1 MIRVL
6 LVEDS
11 ATMRH
16 HLRESLAADPELE
29 VVGEATDGA
38 AAVDLVGRLRPDVVT
53 MDMMLPTMS
62 GLVATEH
69 IMAEHPTPI
78 LVVSS
83 ADRQELFSTYNAL
96 AAGAVDV
103 LEKPRGDASDADW
116 GRRLCSAVRLV
127 SRIRVI
133 THPRARL
140 DGRSATAAAPPDKPV
155 DDSTPAQVVAVG
167 ASTGGPG
174 ALTELL
180 RALPTG
186 FGPPV
191 LCVQH
196 IAASE
201 PFAVAF
207 SDWLAGQT
215 GRDVSYA
222 RDGTFVRSLGGRVVL
237 APPDRHLAIRD
248 GVLRLSDAP
257 PRHSCRPSVDVL
269 FESVAAEYGA
279 GGTGVLL
286 TGMGRD
292 GADGLLRMRA
302 RGAVTFAQDEASC
315 IVYGMPREAALL
327 GAAAYILPPARI
339 AARVAELQ
347 FGGGHAYEGRA
358 FEGRAFGGRA
368 FGGRASGGRAS
379 GGRR

>member
-16 HLRESLAADPELE
+16 HLRESLATDPGLE

-38 AAVDLVGRLRPDVVT
+38 AAVELVGRLRPDVVT

-140 DGRSATAAAPPDKPV
+140 DGRDRAAGPPPAPA
-155 DDSTPAQVVAVG
+155 DDGTPAQVVAIG

-180 RALPTG
+180 RALPPG
-186 FGPPV
+186 FAPPV

-222 RDGTFVRSLGGRVVL
+222 KDGSFVRALGGKVVL
-237 APPDRHLAIRD
+237 APPDRHLAVQD
-248 GVLRLSDAP
+248 GVLRLGDGP

-315 IVYGMPREAALL
+315 VVYGMPREAALL

-347 FGGGHAYEGRA
+347 FA
-358 FEGRAFGGRA
+358 
-368 FGGRASGGRAS
+368 
-379 GGRR
+379 GGRRP

>member
-6 LVEDS
+6 VVEDS

-16 HLRESLAADPELE
+16 HLRESLAADPEL
-29 VVGEATDGA
+29 VVIGEAVDGGQ
-38 AAVDLVGRLRPDVVT
+38 AVELCGRLRPDVVT
-53 MDMMLPTMS
+53 MDMMLPTVS
-62 GLVATEH
+62 GLAATER
-69 IMAEHPTPI
+69 IMADHPTPI

-83 ADRQELFSTYNAL
+83 ADRRELFSTYNAL

-103 LEKPRGDASDADW
+103 LEKPRGDDSDAGW
-116 GRRLCSAVRLV
+116 GRRLCAAVRMV

-140 DGRSATAAAPPDKPV
+140 GRPAHVPAAPAA
-155 DDSTPAQVVAVG
+155 PAADATGLAVVAVG

-180 RALPTG
+180 RALPAG
-186 FGPPV
+186 FRTPV

-207 SDWLAGQT
+207 SDWLASQT
-215 GRDVSYA
+215 GRSVSYA
-222 RDGTFVRSLGGRVVL
+222 GDGVPVRGLAGRVVL
-237 APPDRHLAIRD
+237 APPDRHLYVRD
-248 GVLRLSDAP
+248 GLLRLSDGP

-269 FESVAAEYGA
+269 LESVAAEYGPAAA
-279 GGTGVLL
+279 GCLL

-315 IVYGMPREAALL
+315 VVYGMPREAALL

-339 AARVAELQ
+339 AGRLAELVAAH
-347 FGGGHAYEGRA
+347 GA
-358 FEGRAFGGRA
+358 
-368 FGGRASGGRAS
+368 
-379 GGRR
+379 RR

>member
-1 MIRVL
+1 VIRVL
-6 LVEDS
+6 VVEDS

-16 HLRESLAADPELE
+16 HLREALAADPELE
-29 VVGEATDGA
+29 IVGEAVDGGQ
-38 AAVDLVGRLRPDVVT
+38 AVEMCGRLRPDVVT

-69 IMAEHPTPI
+69 IMADYPTPI

-83 ADRQELFSTYNAL
+83 ADRREMFSTYNAL

-103 LEKPRGDASDADW
+103 LEKPRGDESDTGWA
-116 GRRLCSAVRLV
+116 GRLRAAVRLV

-140 DGRSATAAAPPDKPV
+140 DARRRSGAAESPAVTTTA
-155 DDSTPAQVVAVG
+155 STSTWAGERVTTPRVVCVG

-174 ALTELL
+174 ALTDLL
-180 RALPTG
+180 RALPPD
-186 FGPPV
+186 FRAPV

-207 SDWLAGQT
+207 SDWLGDQAG
-215 GRDVSYA
+215 RAVRYA
-222 RDGTFVRSLGGRVVL
+222 QDGMGVEELSGQVIL
-237 APPDRHLAIRD
+237 APPDQHLLVRNGA
-248 GVLRLSDAP
+248 LRLDPGP

-269 FESVAAEYGA
+269 FESVASAYGA
-279 GGTGVLL
+279 ASAGCLL

-292 GADGLLRMRA
+292 GAAGLLLLRRA
-302 RGAVTFAQDEASC
+302 GAVTFAQDEASS

-327 GAAAYILPPARI
+327 GAAAHILPPGRI
-339 AARVAELQ
+339 AARLAELVPA
-347 FGGGHAYEGRA
+347 GGLTGRP
-358 FEGRAFGGRA
+358 R
-368 FGGRASGGRAS
+368 
-379 GGRR
+379 

>member
-6 LVEDS
+6 IVEDS

-16 HLRESLAADPELE
+16 HLRESLAGDPELQ
-29 VVGEATDGA
+29 VVGEAADGGE
-38 AAVDLVGRLRPDVVT
+38 AVELVGRLRPDVVT

-83 ADRQELFSTYNAL
+83 ADRRELFSTYNAL

-103 LEKPRGDASDADW
+103 LEKPRGDATDADW
-116 GRRLCSAVRLV
+116 GRRLCAAVRLV

-140 DGRSATAAAPPDKPV
+140 DGRGRASVPEPSAVSLPPV
-155 DDSTPAQVVAVG
+155 DVLRAVALG

-180 RALPTG
+180 RALPAG
-186 FGPPV
+186 FLPPV

-215 GRDVSYA
+215 GRNVSYA
-222 RDGTFVRSLGGRVVL
+222 RDRTPVAALTGRVLL
-237 APPDRHLAIRD
+237 APPDRHMLVRD
-248 GVLRLSDAP
+248 GLLRISDAP

-279 GGTGVLL
+279 SAAGCLL

-292 GADGLLRMRA
+292 GAEGLLAMRA

-315 IVYGMPREAALL
+315 VVYGMPREAALR
-327 GAAAYILPPARI
+327 GAAGYVLPPAKI
-339 AARVAELQ
+339 AARLIDLQ
-347 FGGGHAYEGRA
+347 LAG
-358 FEGRAFGGRA
+358 
-368 FGGRASGGRAS
+368 S
-379 GGRR
+379 RR

>member
-6 LVEDS
+6 VVEDS
-11 ATMRH
+11 PTMRH
-16 HLRESLAADPELE
+16 HLRESLAADPELV
-29 VVGEATDGA
+29 VVGEAADGA
-38 AAVDLVGRLRPDVVT
+38 EAVQLCGRLRPDVVT
-53 MDMMLPTMS
+53 MDMILPTMS
-62 GLVATEH
+62 GLAATEH
-69 IMAEHPTPI
+69 IMADFPTPI

-103 LEKPRGDASDADW
+103 LEKPRGDASDAGW
-116 GRRLCSAVRLV
+116 GRRLCAAVRLV

-140 DGRSATAAAPPDKPV
+140 SRPVEVPAPPATPV
-155 DDSTPAQVVAVG
+155 PVIDGLRLVAVG

-174 ALTELL
+174 ALTDLL
-180 RALPTG
+180 RTLPPG
-186 FGPPV
+186 FRIPI

-215 GRDVSYA
+215 GRSVSYA
-222 RDGTFVRSLGGRVVL
+222 ADGTPVGALAGRVVL
-237 APPDRHLAIRD
+237 APPDRHVLVRD
-248 GVLRLSDAP
+248 GLLRLSDAP

-269 FESVAAEYGA
+269 FESVAAEYGPA
-279 GGTGVLL
+279 ATGCLL

-292 GADGLLRMRA
+292 GATGLLRMRA
-302 RGAVTFAQDEASC
+302 RGAVTFAQDESSS
-315 IVYGMPREAALL
+315 IVYGMPREAALI
-327 GAAAYILPPARI
+327 GAAVHILPPPRI
-339 AARVAELQ
+339 AAQLVELVTAT
-347 FGGGHAYEGRA
+347 GA
-358 FEGRAFGGRA
+358 
-368 FGGRASGGRAS
+368 
-379 GGRR
+379 RR

>member
-1 MIRVL
+1 MIRVVV
-6 LVEDS
+6 VEDS

-16 HLRESLAADPELE
+16 LLRESLAADPDLQ
-29 VVGEATDGA
+29 VVGEALDGRE
-38 AAVDLVGRLRPDVVT
+38 AVDMVGRLRPDVVT

-69 IMAEHPTPI
+69 IMAEFPTPI

-103 LEKPRGDASDADW
+103 LEKPRGDASDAGW
-116 GRRLCSAVRLV
+116 GRRLCSSVRLV

-140 DGRSATAAAPPDKPV
+140 DGRTSSSAPVPAPVAPPVAVPDP
-155 DDSTPAQVVAVG
+155 SSLRLVAVG

-174 ALTELL
+174 ALTDLL
-180 RALPTG
+180 RSLPSG
-186 FGPPV
+186 FRTPV

-207 SDWLAGQT
+207 SDWLAGQS
-215 GRDVSYA
+215 GRAVSYA
-222 RDGTFVRSLGGRVVL
+222 VDGTPVRSLTGQVVM
-237 APPDRHLAIRD
+237 APPDRHMLIRD
-248 GVLRLSDAP
+248 GVLRLSSAP

-269 FESVAAEYGA
+269 FESVATEYGPSAA
-279 GGTGVLL
+279 GCLL

-292 GADGLLRMRA
+292 GAEGLLRMRKL
-302 RGAVTFAQDEASC
+302 GAVTFAQDEASC
-315 IVYGMPREAALL
+315 VVYGMPREAALL
-327 GAAAYILPPARI
+327 GAAAHIMAPARI
-339 AARVAELQ
+339 SAQLATLSSASSRTP
-347 FGGGHAYEGRA
+347 GGLR
-358 FEGRAFGGRA
+358 
-368 FGGRASGGRAS
+368 
-379 GGRR
+379 

>member
-1 MIRVL
+1 MIRVVV
-6 LVEDS
+6 VEDS

-16 HLRESLAADPELE
+16 HLREALAVDPELS
-29 VVGEATDGA
+29 VVGEAVDGA
-38 AAVDLVGRLRPDVVT
+38 QAVELVGRLRPDVVT

-62 GLVATEH
+62 GVAATEH
-69 IMAEHPTPI
+69 IMAEFPTPI

-83 ADRQELFSTYNAL
+83 VDRRELFSTYNAL

-103 LEKPRGDASDADW
+103 LEKPRGDDSDASW
-116 GRRLCSAVRLV
+116 ARRLCSAVRLV

-133 THPRARL
+133 MHPRARL
-140 DGRSATAAAPPDKPV
+140 DGRLRPEPPAAPIPAPAPV
-155 DDSTPAQVVAVG
+155 KSDRAHHSPLHLVAVG

-180 RALPTG
+180 RALPASFRT
-186 FGPPV
+186 PV

-196 IAASE
+196 IGASE

-215 GRDVSYA
+215 GRAVRYA
-222 RDGTFVRSLGGRVVL
+222 TDALPLRSLAGHVLL
-237 APPDRHLAIRD
+237 APPDRHIVVRD
-248 GVLRLSDAP
+248 GLVRIDDGPA
-257 PRHSCRPSVDVL
+257 RHSCRPSVDVL
-269 FESVAAEYGA
+269 FESVAAEHGA
-279 GGTGVLL
+279 ASAGCLL

-292 GADGLLRMRA
+292 GAEGLLRMRS

-327 GAAAYILPPARI
+327 GAAAHIMSPARI
-339 AARVAELQ
+339 AARLADLETAGV
-347 FGGGHAYEGRA
+347 RP
-358 FEGRAFGGRA
+358 
-368 FGGRASGGRAS
+368 
-379 GGRR
+379 

>member
-6 LVEDS
+6 VVEDS

-16 HLRESLAADPELE
+16 HLRESLAVDPDLH
-29 VVGEATDGA
+29 VVGEAVDGKQ
-38 AAVDLVGRLRPDVVT
+38 AVELCGRLRPDVVT

-69 IMAEHPTPI
+69 IMADFPTPI

-103 LEKPRGDASDADW
+103 LEKPRGDGSDAGW
-116 GRRLCSAVRLV
+116 ERRLCSAVRLV

-140 DGRSATAAAPPDKPV
+140 DGRDRQTRPPAAEKQPV
-155 DDSTPAQVVAVG
+155 VQGDGALRVVALG

-180 RALPTG
+180 RALPAG
-186 FGPPV
+186 FRTPV

-207 SDWLAGQT
+207 SDWLADQT
-215 GRDVSYA
+215 GHDVSYA
-222 RDGTFVRSLGGRVVL
+222 VDGTLVSLLANRVVL
-237 APPDRHLAIRD
+237 APPDRHLLVRD
-248 GVLRLSDAP
+248 GVLRLDSGP
-257 PRHSCRPSVDVL
+257 LRHSCRPAVDVL
-269 FESVAAEYGA
+269 FESVAGEYGA
-279 GGTGVLL
+279 AAAGALL

-292 GADGLLRMRA
+292 GAEGLLRMRA
-302 RGAVTFAQDEASC
+302 RGATTFAQDEASC
-315 IVYGMPREAALL
+315 VVYGMPREAALL
-327 GAAAYILPPARI
+327 GAAAYVLPPARI
-339 AARVAELQ
+339 AAKIGELVPT
-347 FGGGHAYEGRA
+347 
-358 FEGRAFGGRA
+358 
-368 FGGRASGGRAS
+368 SGVSR
-379 GGRR
+379 

>member
-11 ATMRH
+11 PTMRG
-16 HLRESLAADPELE
+16 HLRESLAADPDLQI
-29 VVGEATDGA
+29 VGEATDGGQ
-38 AAVDLVGRLRPDVVT
+38 AVELVGRLRPDVVT

-83 ADRQELFSTYNAL
+83 ADRRELFSTYNAL

-116 GRRLCSAVRLV
+116 GRRLCAAVRLV

-140 DGRSATAAAPPDKPV
+140 DGRRSTAPESPPAHLAPAAD
-155 DDSTPAQVVAVG
+155 TLRLVAVG
-167 ASTGGPG
+167 ASTGGPR

-180 RALPTG
+180 RTLPVM
-186 FGPPV
+186 FRPPV

-207 SDWLAGQT
+207 SDWLASQT

-222 RDGTFVRSLGGRVVL
+222 REWTPVEALSGRVVL
-237 APPDRHLAIRD
+237 APPDRHLTVRD

-269 FESVAAEYGA
+269 FESVADGYGPTAA
-279 GGTGVLL
+279 GCLL

-292 GADGLLRMRA
+292 GAEGLLRMRST
-302 RGAVTFAQDEASC
+302 GAVTFAQDEASC
-315 IVYGMPREAALL
+315 VVYGMPREAALL
-327 GAAAYILPPARI
+327 GAAAYVLPPARI
-339 AARVAELQ
+339 ATRLVELQ
-347 FGGGHAYEGRA
+347 PTGSHR
-358 FEGRAFGGRA
+358 
-368 FGGRASGGRAS
+368 
-379 GGRR
+379 

>member
-11 ATMRH
+11 ATMRG
-16 HLRESLAADPELE
+16 HLRESLAADPDLH

-38 AAVDLVGRLRPDVVT
+38 QAVELVGRLRPDVVT

-62 GLVATEH
+62 GLAATEH

-103 LEKPRGDASDADW
+103 LEKPRGDATDADW
-116 GRRLCSAVRLV
+116 GRRLRSAVRLV

-140 DGRSATAAAPPDKPV
+140 DGRRPDPLPV
-155 DDSTPAQVVAVG
+155 TTQPRDSLRLVAVG
-167 ASTGGPG
+167 ASTGGPR
-174 ALTELL
+174 ALTDLL
-180 RALPTG
+180 RSLPTG
-186 FGPPV
+186 FRPPV

-207 SDWLAGQT
+207 SDWLGGQT
-215 GRDVSYA
+215 GRNVTYA
-222 RDGTFVRSLGGRVVL
+222 RDWTPIESLTGRVVL
-237 APPDRHLAIRD
+237 APPDKHLLVRD

-257 PRHSCRPSVDVL
+257 ARHSCRPSVDVL
-269 FESVAAEYGA
+269 FESVATECGEKAA
-279 GGTGVLL
+279 GCLL

-292 GADGLLRMRA
+292 GAEGLLRMRSH
-302 RGAVTFAQDEASC
+302 GAVTFAQDEASC
-315 IVYGMPREAALL
+315 VVYGMPREAALL
-327 GAAAYILPPARI
+327 GAAAYVLPPARI
-339 AARVAELQ
+339 AARLAELLPA
-347 FGGGHAYEGRA
+347 GSRP
-358 FEGRAFGGRA
+358 
-368 FGGRASGGRAS
+368 
-379 GGRR
+379 

>member
-1 MIRVL
+1 VIRVL
-6 LVEDS
+6 VVEDS

-16 HLRESLAADPELE
+16 ALREALAGDRDLQ
-29 VVGEATDGA
+29 VVGEAFDGGQ
-38 AAVDLVGRLRPDVVT
+38 AVELVGRLRPDVVT

-69 IMAEHPTPI
+69 IMAEFPTPI

-83 ADRQELFSTYNAL
+83 ADRRELFSTYNAL

-103 LEKPRGDASDADW
+103 LEKPRGDDSDAGW
-116 GRRLCSAVRLV
+116 ARRLCSAVRMV

-140 DGRSATAAAPPDKPV
+140 DGRSRNGHEPVVPVGAPPV
-155 DDSTPAQVVAVG
+155 APAVRCGPEIKVVTLG

-180 RALPTG
+180 RALPAG
-186 FGPPV
+186 FGTPI

-207 SDWLAGQT
+207 SDWLGAQAGRRVT
-215 GRDVSYA
+215 YA
-222 RDGTFVRSLGGRVVL
+222 VEGAPVHTLTGRVVV
-237 APPDRHLAIRD
+237 APPDRHLLVRD
-248 GVLRLSDAP
+248 GLLRLSDAP

-279 GGTGVLL
+279 AAAGCLL

-292 GADGLLRMRA
+292 GAYGLLQMRA
-302 RGAVTFAQDEASC
+302 CGGSTFAQDEASC
-315 IVYGMPREAALL
+315 VVYGMPREAALL
-327 GAAAYILPPARI
+327 GAAAFIMPPSRI
-339 AARVAELQ
+339 AARLAELSPVA
-347 FGGGHAYEGRA
+347 GA
-358 FEGRAFGGRA
+358 
-368 FGGRASGGRAS
+368 
-379 GGRR
+379 RR

>member
-6 LVEDS
+6 LVDDS
-11 ATMRH
+11 ATMRG
-16 HLRESLAADPELE
+16 HLRESLAADPDLQ
-29 VVGEATDGA
+29 VVGEATDGGQ
-38 AAVDLVGRLRPDVVT
+38 AVDLVGQLRPDVVT

-62 GLVATEH
+62 GLAATEH

-83 ADRQELFSTYNAL
+83 ADRRELFSTYNAL

-103 LEKPRGDASDADW
+103 LEKPRGDDTDADW
-116 GRRLCSAVRLV
+116 GRRLRSAVRLV

-140 DGRSATAAAPPDKPV
+140 DGRRLGPEAPAR
-155 DDSTPAQVVAVG
+155 TPAASALRVVAVG
-167 ASTGGPG
+167 ASTGGPR

-180 RALPTG
+180 CALPPG
-186 FGPPV
+186 FRPPV

-215 GRDVSYA
+215 GRDVTYA
-222 RDGTFVRSLGGRVVL
+222 RDWTPVETLLGRVVL
-237 APPDRHLAIRD
+237 APPDRHLLVRD

-257 PRHSCRPSVDVL
+257 PRHSCRPAVDVL
-269 FESVAAEYGA
+269 FESVAAEFGA
-279 GGTGVLL
+279 AAAGCLL

-292 GADGLLRMRA
+292 GAEGLLRMRA
-302 RGAVTFAQDEASC
+302 RGALTFAQDEASC
-315 IVYGMPREAALL
+315 VVYGMPREAALI
-327 GAAAYILPPARI
+327 GAAAYVLPPTRI
-339 AARVAELQ
+339 AAKMTEL
-347 FGGGHAYEGRA
+347 RA
-358 FEGRAFGGRA
+358 TR
-368 FGGRASGGRAS
+368 SGS
-379 GGRR
+379 

>member
-16 HLRESLAADPELE
+16 HLRESLAADQDLQ

-38 AAVDLVGRLRPDVVT
+38 QAVELVGRLRPDVVT
-53 MDMMLPTMS
+53 MDMVLPRMS

-103 LEKPRGDASDADW
+103 LEKPRGDDTDADW
-116 GRRLCSAVRLV
+116 GRRLRSAVRLV

-140 DGRSATAAAPPDKPV
+140 DGRRPPVESPPAGPVARPAASPLR
-155 DDSTPAQVVAVG
+155 VVAVG
-167 ASTGGPG
+167 ASTGGPR
-174 ALTELL
+174 ALTDLL
-180 RALPTG
+180 RSLPLG
-186 FGPPV
+186 FRPPV

-201 PFAVAF
+201 PFAEAF

-222 RDGTFVRSLGGRVVL
+222 RDWTPVESIGGRVVL
-237 APPDRHLAIRD
+237 APPDRHLQVRD

-257 PRHSCRPSVDVL
+257 PRHSCRPSVDLL
-269 FESVAAEYGA
+269 FESVAAEYGPAAA
-279 GGTGVLL
+279 GCLL

-292 GADGLLRMRA
+292 GAEGLLRMRS

-315 IVYGMPREAALL
+315 VVYGMPREAAML
-327 GAAAYILPPARI
+327 GAAAYVLPPGLMAGRL
-339 AARVAELQ
+339 AELQ
-347 FGGGHAYEGRA
+347 PAG
-358 FEGRAFGGRA
+358 
-368 FGGRASGGRAS
+368 S
-379 GGRR
+379 RR

>member
-11 ATMRH
+11 ATMRS
-16 HLRESLAADPELE
+16 HLRESLAADPELQ
-29 VVGEATDGA
+29 VVGEAVDGGH
-38 AAVDLVGRLRPDVVT
+38 AVELVRRLRPDVVT

-103 LEKPRGDASDADW
+103 LEKPRGDASDSDW

-140 DGRSATAAAPPDKPV
+140 DGRGRAATVQPGPQVSLPAANTLRVIAL
-155 DDSTPAQVVAVG
+155 G

-180 RALPTG
+180 RALPAV
-186 FGPPV
+186 FHPPV

-222 RDGTFVRSLGGRVVL
+222 REGTPIGALGGRVVL
-237 APPDRHLAIRD
+237 APPDRHLLVRE

-269 FESVAAEYGA
+269 FESVATEFGA
-279 GGTGVLL
+279 SAAGCLL

-292 GADGLLRMRA
+292 GAAGLLEMRS
-302 RGAVTFAQDEASC
+302 RGAATFAQDEASC
-315 IVYGMPREAALL
+315 VVYGMPREAALI
-327 GAAAYILPPARI
+327 GAAAYVLPPARI
-339 AARVAELQ
+339 AARLVDLQ
-347 FGGGHAYEGRA
+347 PAG
-358 FEGRAFGGRA
+358 
-368 FGGRASGGRAS
+368 S
-379 GGRR
+379 RR

>member
-6 LVEDS
+6 VVEDS
-11 ATMRH
+11 ITMRH
-16 HLRESLAADPELE
+16 HLREALAEDPELQ
-29 VVGEATDGA
+29 VVGEAVTGEQ
-38 AAVDLVGRLRPDVVT
+38 AVEMTARLRPDVIT
-53 MDMMLPTMS
+53 MDMMLPGIS
-62 GLVATEH
+62 GLQATEH

-103 LEKPRGDASDADW
+103 MEKPRGDDSDVDW
-116 GRRLCSAVRLV
+116 SPRLRRTVRMV

-140 DGRSATAAAPPDKPV
+140 HGRVRSAPPPPAAPAA
-155 DDSTPAQVVAVG
+155 SLPATNPMALVAVG

-180 RALPTG
+180 RDLPPT
-186 FGPPV
+186 FRTPV
-191 LCVQH
+191 LVVQH

-201 PFAVAF
+201 QFAVAF

-215 GRDVSYA
+215 GRNVRYATDGLKVSGLA
-222 RDGTFVRSLGGRVVL
+222 GQVLL
-237 APPDRHLAIRD
+237 APPDRHLYLRD
-248 GVLRLSDAP
+248 HTLRLSSGP

-269 FESVAAEYGA
+269 FESVATEFGNLAA
-279 GGTGVLL
+279 GCLL

-292 GADGLLRMRA
+292 GAAGLLQMRQ
-302 RGAVTFAQDEASC
+302 RGAVTFAQDEQTC
-315 IVYGMPREAALL
+315 TVYGMPREAALL
-327 GAAAYILPPARI
+327 GAATFILSPSRISARL
-339 AARVAELQ
+339 AEL
-347 FGGGHAYEGRA
+347 HPAVI
-358 FEGRAFGGRA
+358 
-368 FGGRASGGRAS
+368 
-379 GGRR
+379 RR

>member
-11 ATMRH
+11 ATMRN
-16 HLRESLAADPELE
+16 HLRESLAAEPDLQ
-29 VVGEATDGA
+29 VVGEATDGGQ
-38 AAVDLVGRLRPDVVT
+38 AVEMVGRLRPDVVT

-103 LEKPRGDASDADW
+103 MEKPRGDATDADW
-116 GRRLCSAVRLV
+116 GRRLRQAVRLV

-140 DGRSATAAAPPDKPV
+140 SARRAAPPVP
-155 DDSTPAQVVAVG
+155 SAAPGNPLRVVAVG
-167 ASTGGPG
+167 SSTGGPR

-180 RALPTG
+180 RTLPLG
-186 FGPPV
+186 FRPPV

-196 IAASE
+196 IGASE
-201 PFAVAF
+201 PFAEAF

-222 RDGTFVRSLGGRVVL
+222 RDWTPIEAAAGRVLL
-237 APPDRHLAIRD
+237 APPDRHLQVRD
-248 GVLRLSDAP
+248 GALRLSDAP

-269 FESVAAEYGA
+269 FDSIATGYGPAAA
-279 GGTGVLL
+279 GCLL

-292 GADGLLRMRA
+292 GADGLLRMRSH
-302 RGAVTFAQDEASC
+302 GAVTFAQDEASC
-315 IVYGMPREAALL
+315 VVYGMPREAALL
-327 GAAAYILPPARI
+327 GAASYVLPPARI
-339 AARVAELQ
+339 AARLTEMQPA
-347 FGGGHAYEGRA
+347 G
-358 FEGRAFGGRA
+358 
-368 FGGRASGGRAS
+368 STP
-379 GGRR
+379 

>member
-6 LVEDS
+6 VVEDS

-16 HLRESLAADPELE
+16 HLRESLAADPELV
-29 VVGEATDGA
+29 VVGEALDGGE
-38 AAVDLVGRLRPDVVT
+38 AVELCGRLRPDVVT
-53 MDMMLPTMS
+53 MDMMLPTVS
-62 GLVATEH
+62 GLAATER
-69 IMAEHPTPI
+69 IMADFPTPI

-83 ADRQELFSTYNAL
+83 ADRQEMYSTYNAL

-103 LEKPRGDASDADW
+103 LEKPRGDASDAGW
-116 GRRLCSAVRLV
+116 GRRLCAAVRMV

-140 DGRSATAAAPPDKPV
+140 SRPVPLPPAPAGPPGNGI
-155 DDSTPAQVVAVG
+155 QVVAVG

-180 RALPTG
+180 RGLPAG
-186 FGPPV
+186 FRTPV

-207 SDWLAGQT
+207 SDWLADQT
-215 GRDVSYA
+215 GRRVSYA
-222 RDGTFVRSLGGRVVL
+222 QDGMPVRGLAGRVVL
-237 APPDRHLAIRD
+237 APPDRHVYVRD
-248 GVLRLSDAP
+248 AMVRLSDGP

-269 FESVAAEYGA
+269 LESVAAEYGPAAA
-279 GGTGVLL
+279 GCLL

-302 RGAVTFAQDEASC
+302 RGGVTFAQDEASSV
-315 IVYGMPREAALL
+315 VYGMPREAAML
-327 GAAAYILPPARI
+327 GAAAYVLPPARI
-339 AARVAELQ
+339 AARLGELIPVD
-347 FGGGHAYEGRA
+347 GA
-358 FEGRAFGGRA
+358 
-368 FGGRASGGRAS
+368 
-379 GGRR
+379 RR

>member
-6 LVEDS
+6 VVEDS

-16 HLRESLAADPELE
+16 HLRESLAADPELQ
-29 VVGEATDGA
+29 VVGEAIDGGQ
-38 AAVDLVGRLRPDVVT
+38 AVELVGRLRPDVVT

-62 GLVATEH
+62 GLAATEH
-69 IMAEHPTPI
+69 IMAEFPTPI

-103 LEKPRGDASDADW
+103 LEKPRGDDSDAGW
-116 GRRLCSAVRLV
+116 ERRLCSAVRMV

-140 DGRSATAAAPPDKPV
+140 NGRSRAEATPPAPVPAAPAG
-155 DDSTPAQVVAVG
+155 SALGVVAVG

-174 ALTELL
+174 ALTQLL
-180 RALPTG
+180 RALPAG
-186 FGPPV
+186 FRTPV

-215 GRDVSYA
+215 GRNVSYA
-222 RDGTFVRSLGGRVVL
+222 TDGMPLRRAAGRVLL
-237 APPDRHLAIRD
+237 APPDRHMLVADGLIRLNQ
-248 GVLRLSDAP
+248 GP

-269 FESVAAEYGA
+269 FESVAAENGSSAA
-279 GGTGVLL
+279 GCLL

-292 GADGLLRMRA
+292 GAEGLLRMRS

-315 IVYGMPREAALL
+315 VVYGMPREAALL
-327 GAAAYILPPARI
+327 GAATYVLPPARI
-339 AARVAELQ
+339 AARLAEL
-347 FGGGHAYEGRA
+347 APREGVLP
-358 FEGRAFGGRA
+358 
-368 FGGRASGGRAS
+368 
-379 GGRR
+379 

>member
-11 ATMRH
+11 STMRH
-16 HLRESLAADPELE
+16 HLRESLAADPELR
-29 VVGEATDGA
+29 VVGEALDGA
-38 AAVDLVGRLRPDVVT
+38 EAVELVKRLRPDVVT
-53 MDMMLPTMS
+53 MDMRLPTMS
-62 GLVATEH
+62 GLTATEH

-116 GRRLCSAVRLV
+116 GRRLRSAVRLV

-133 THPRARL
+133 MHPRARL
-140 DGRSATAAAPPDKPV
+140 DGRDRPVVPQAASPPEVGASAR
-155 DDSTPAQVVAVG
+155 VVAIG
-167 ASTGGPG
+167 SSTGGPG
-174 ALTELL
+174 ALTDLL
-180 RALPTG
+180 RALPAG
-186 FGPPV
+186 FAPPV

-196 IAASE
+196 LATSE

-222 RDGTFVRSLGGRVVL
+222 VDGVPLRALSGRVAL
-237 APPDRHLAIRD
+237 APPDRHLAVRD
-248 GVLRLSDAP
+248 GCVYLSDAP

-269 FESVAAEYGA
+269 FESVAADCGPDA
-279 GGTGVLL
+279 IGCLL

-315 IVYGMPREAALL
+315 VVYGMPREAALL

-339 AARVAELQ
+339 AAHLAALRPGREGSAE
-347 FGGGHAYEGRA
+347 AW
-358 FEGRAFGGRA
+358 
-368 FGGRASGGRAS
+368 
-379 GGRR
+379 RRTTCHPGDRR

>member
-16 HLRESLAADPELE
+16 HLRASLAADPDLR
-29 VVGEATDGA
+29 VVGEATDGMQ
-38 AAVDLVGRLRPDVVT
+38 AVELCGLLRPDVVT

-69 IMAEHPTPI
+69 IMADFPTPI

-83 ADRQELFSTYNAL
+83 ADRQELFNTYNAL

-103 LEKPRGDASDADW
+103 LEKPRGDSTDAGW
-116 GRRLCSAVRLV
+116 ARRLCSAVRLV

-140 DGRSATAAAPPDKPV
+140 DGRDRAAPPKPAAAPRPV
-155 DDSTPAQVVAVG
+155 VEGDGALQVVVLG

-174 ALTELL
+174 TLTELL
-180 RALPTG
+180 RALPPG
-186 FGPPV
+186 FRTPV

-207 SDWLAGQT
+207 SDWLADQT
-215 GRDVSYA
+215 GHNVSYA
-222 RDGTFVRSLGGRVVL
+222 LDGTPVSALRGRVVL
-237 APPDRHLAIRD
+237 APPDRHLLVRD
-248 GVLRLSDAP
+248 GILRLSDGL
-257 PRHSCRPSVDVL
+257 PRHSCRPAVDVL

-279 GGTGVLL
+279 AAAGCLL

-292 GADGLLRMRA
+292 GAEGLLRMRA
-302 RGAVTFAQDEASC
+302 RGAPTFAQDEASC
-315 IVYGMPREAALL
+315 VVYGMPREAALL
-327 GAAAYILPPARI
+327 GAAAYILPPAGI
-339 AARVAELQ
+339 AARIAELV
-347 FGGGHAYEGRA
+347 HT
-358 FEGRAFGGRA
+358 
-368 FGGRASGGRAS
+368 SGA
-379 GGRR
+379 RR

>member
-16 HLRESLAADPELE
+16 LLRESLSGDPELK
-29 VVGEATDGA
+29 VVGEATDGG
-38 AAVDLVGRLRPDVVT
+38 AAVDLCGRLRPDVVT

-69 IMAEHPTPI
+69 IMADFPTPI

-103 LEKPRGDASDADW
+103 LEKPRGDASDAGW
-116 GRRLCSAVRLV
+116 GRRLCSAVRMV

-140 DGRSATAAAPPDKPV
+140 DGRGFTPPPP
-155 DDSTPAQVVAVG
+155 STPSSAPSGPSEALSVVGVG

-174 ALTELL
+174 AITELL
-180 RALPTG
+180 RRLPPG
-186 FGPPV
+186 FRPPV

-207 SDWLAGQT
+207 SDWLADHS
-215 GRDVSYA
+215 GRRVSYA
-222 RDGTFVRSLGGRVVL
+222 LGGTLVSSLAGRVVL
-237 APPDRHLAIRD
+237 APPDRHMYVRD
-248 GVLRLSDAP
+248 GVLRLSDGPA
-257 PRHSCRPSVDVL
+257 RHSCRPAVDVL
-269 FESVAAEYGA
+269 FESIASEYGGAAA
-279 GGTGVLL
+279 GCLL

-292 GADGLLRMRA
+292 GANGLLAMRA

-315 IVYGMPREAALL
+315 VVYGMPREAALL
-327 GAAAYILPPARI
+327 GAAAYIQPPARI
-339 AARVAELQ
+339 AARLAELAAAV
-347 FGGGHAYEGRA
+347 GA
-358 FEGRAFGGRA
+358 
-368 FGGRASGGRAS
+368 
-379 GGRR
+379 RR

>member
-6 LVEDS
+6 VVEDS
-11 ATMRH
+11 PTMRYY
-16 HLRESLAADPELE
+16 LRDALAEDPELQ
-29 VVGEATDGA
+29 VVGEAVTGEQ
-38 AAVDLVGRLRPDVVT
+38 AVELAGRLRPDVIT
-53 MDMMLPTMS
+53 MDMMLPGIS
-62 GLVATEH
+62 GLQATEH

-103 LEKPRGDASDADW
+103 LEKPRGDDSDADW
-116 GRRLCSAVRLV
+116 SPRLRRTLRMV

-140 DGRSATAAAPPDKPV
+140 DGRARTAAPPPPAPV
-155 DDSTPAQVVAVG
+155 AAALLPSNAMAVVAIG
-167 ASTGGPG
+167 SSTGGPA

-180 RALPTG
+180 RELPPNFRT
-186 FGPPV
+186 PV

-201 PFAVAF
+201 QFAVAF

-215 GRDVSYA
+215 GRNVRYA
-222 RDGTFVRSLGGRVVL
+222 TEGVPVRTLGGQVLL
-237 APPDRHLAIRD
+237 APPDRHLFVRD
-248 GVLRLSDAP
+248 QMLRLSDGP

-269 FESVAAEYGA
+269 FESIAAEYGA
-279 GGTGVLL
+279 LAAGCLL

-292 GADGLLRMRA
+292 GATGLLQMRN
-302 RGAVTFAQDEASC
+302 RGATTFAQDEQSC
-315 IVYGMPREAALL
+315 TVYGMPREAALM
-327 GAAAYILPPARI
+327 GAAMHVLPPGRI
-339 AARVAELQ
+339 AQRLADLHPAVT
-347 FGGGHAYEGRA
+347 
-358 FEGRAFGGRA
+358 
-368 FGGRASGGRAS
+368 
-379 GGRR
+379 RR

>member
-11 ATMRH
+11 VTMRG
-16 HLRESLAADPELE
+16 HLRESLAADPDLH
-29 VVGEATDGA
+29 VVGEATDGGQA
-38 AAVDLVGRLRPDVVT
+38 IELVGRLRPDVVT

-69 IMAEHPTPI
+69 IMADYPTPI

-103 LEKPRGDASDADW
+103 LEKPRGDATDADW

-133 THPRARL
+133 SHPRARL
-140 DGRSATAAAPPDKPV
+140 DGRPAAQREPPAAPAADPLR
-155 DDSTPAQVVAVG
+155 VVAVG
-167 ASTGGPG
+167 ASTGGPR
-174 ALTELL
+174 ALTDLL
-180 RALPTG
+180 RALPVG
-186 FGPPV
+186 FRAPV

-222 RDGTFVRSLGGRVVL
+222 RDWTPVDAVAGKVL
-237 APPDRHLAIRD
+237 FAPPDRHLEVRD
-248 GVLRLSDAP
+248 GLLRLSDAP

-269 FESVAAEYGA
+269 FESVAAGYGPA
-279 GGTGVLL
+279 ASGCLL

-315 IVYGMPREAALL
+315 IVYGMPREAARL
-327 GAAAYILPPARI
+327 GAATHVLSPVRI
-339 AARVAELQ
+339 ATRLAELQ
-347 FGGGHAYEGRA
+347 LSGRP
-358 FEGRAFGGRA
+358 G
-368 FGGRASGGRAS
+368 
-379 GGRR
+379 

>member
-1 MIRVL
+1 VIRVL
-6 LVEDS
+6 VVEDS

-16 HLRESLAADPELE
+16 HLRGALGTDPELV
-29 VVGEATDGA
+29 VVGEAMDGGQ
-38 AAVDLVGRLRPDVVT
+38 AVEMCGRLRPDVVT

-69 IMAEHPTPI
+69 IMADYPTPI

-83 ADRQELFSTYNAL
+83 ADRAELYSTYNAL

-103 LEKPRGDASDADW
+103 LEKPRGDASDVGW
-116 GRRLCSAVRLV
+116 ERRLCQAVRLV

-140 DGRSATAAAPPDKPV
+140 TRPAPVATVTPDGPMTAGEL
-155 DDSTPAQVVAVG
+155 QVVALG

-180 RALPTG
+180 RALPGG
-186 FGPPV
+186 FRTPI
-191 LCVQH
+191 LAVQH

-207 SDWLAGQT
+207 SDWLADQT
-215 GRDVSYA
+215 GRAVSYA
-222 RDGTFVRSLGGRVVL
+222 ADRMPLAALTGRVVL
-237 APPDRHLAIRD
+237 APPDRHLLVRD
-248 GVLRLSDAP
+248 GAVRVTDGP

-269 FESVAAEYGA
+269 FDSVATEYGPTAA
-279 GGTGVLL
+279 GCLL

-292 GADGLLRMRA
+292 GAEGLLRMRG
-302 RGAVTFAQDEASC
+302 RGAVTYAQDEASS
-315 IVYGMPREAALL
+315 VVFGMPREAALL
-327 GAAAYILPPARI
+327 GAASAMLPPAKM
-339 AARVAELQ
+339 AARLADLVPAV
-347 FGGGHAYEGRA
+347 GR
-358 FEGRAFGGRA
+358 GR
-368 FGGRASGGRAS
+368 
-379 GGRR
+379 